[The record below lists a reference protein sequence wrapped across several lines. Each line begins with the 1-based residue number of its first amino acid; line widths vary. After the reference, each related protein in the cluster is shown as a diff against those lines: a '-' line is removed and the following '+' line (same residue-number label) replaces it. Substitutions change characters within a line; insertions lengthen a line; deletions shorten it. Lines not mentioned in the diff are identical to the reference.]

1 MNLEGKICSD
11 LITKHSLRT
20 VRDEPKFSFRI
31 HMNLEGKIHLNLVT
45 ERTIRIV
52 REESES
58 SEALR

>member
-1 MNLEGKICSD
+1 MNLEGKICS
-11 LITKHSLRT
+11 LQT

-52 REESES
+52 KEESES